1 MSKSVVTPKS
11 VPRLVKQSSFVVVSS
26 VSEAVKP
33 QSLEQSVKA
42 MVAILIQQ
50 RQDRIRRERL
60 MVIGM

>member
-1 MSKSVVTPKS
+1 MSKPVVS
-11 VPRLVKQSSFVVVSS
+11 APRLVKQSSFVVVSS
-26 VSEAVKP
+26 ASGAVKP